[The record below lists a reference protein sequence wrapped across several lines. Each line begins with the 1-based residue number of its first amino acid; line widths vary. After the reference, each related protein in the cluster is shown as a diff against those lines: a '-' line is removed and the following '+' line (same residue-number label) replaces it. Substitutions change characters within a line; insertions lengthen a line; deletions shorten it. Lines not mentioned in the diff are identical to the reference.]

1 MKKHI
6 KLLTLGI
13 LLSNSLLFCAGGVAI
28 AEEEQVHEAFENGH
42 RTGAAIAILRYCFE
56 NPRDYVRAFNNR
68 VTLDLPLMGGERL
81 QLWEIDDIPGVTEYL
96 QNFNE
101 HPTEFF
107 WLERVI
113 DSSFKPIFDIIEEI
127 EQLKTGQLLVSS
139 SSNPQ
144 VQANARALQL
154 AAGDDKLN
162 EIYANSSQYI
172 EVPVLGVVPKL
183 QGTADR
189 YFGGQMP
196 AALQQYYTDLFQTW
210 DALQRKYSSLKEQLK
225 KAEQEFAQ

>member
-42 RTGAAIAILRYCFE
+42 RTGAAITIIRYCFE
-56 NPRDYVRAFNNR
+56 NPWDYVRAFNNR

-154 AAGDDKLN
+154 AAGDD
-162 EIYANSSQYI
+162 
-172 EVPVLGVVPKL
+172 
-183 QGTADR
+183 
-189 YFGGQMP
+189 
-196 AALQQYYTDLFQTW
+196 
-210 DALQRKYSSLKEQLK
+210 
-225 KAEQEFAQ
+225 